1 MNQRRRDPKY
11 GPLQIV
17 HDFKFVALNVKDD
30 YSILDTL
37 EYAGKVEYIKSR
49 IDRLYNLGYGGLVMN
64 VDYRGYLRDPNDF
77 ALFFECA
84 KYAKS
89 LGMRVWI
96 YDEQYYPSGG
106 AGGLV
111 LVDHPELEAVGLAC
125 VSRDVT
131 VGDHAEAIRIASP
144 NGYSELKY
152 AVIAPI
158 ENGEVNHEKRRIVS
172 EFRDLG
178 GGFCCNAPVGSW
190 RVWCFFLRPLFELT
204 KFAKGMRASRRYVSI
219 YNKKAIERFYDV
231 TFRDGYC
238 AHADCKLSDV
248 VDAVF
253 TDEPYTPFY
262 KDMHV
267 TEDDGVKTFMPS
279 ESIFDK
285 SHPDIKIY
293 PYVPWELTLP
303 EQFLQ
308 RYGHSIIESLPDIF
322 DETPRTRG
330 ERVKFYTLLSDM
342 SREAFAKQMAD
353 RLGNEGVIFSGHYYG
368 EEGFDFQPIFH
379 GDILD
384 HLGAMGIPG
393 CDSLWSGLDRLRY
406 SIACKTASSAAH
418 IHSRKRAMIE
428 ASNMID
434 VDQNITL
441 PVAKVA
447 ISTMFVHGVNV
458 ITSYYGEHLLPDPE
472 MREFTDHISALAALV
487 DGGKYKINTLLY
499 YPFENLAAARYPMG
513 VVEGN
518 DNGEDSLRIAQTS
531 AKLMGSQIAFD
542 LINKKRLLDSEICDG
557 YIKTAYGEKVE
568 YIVFPEIPWLDPE
581 VESFISR
588 AANNGVKILFDG
600 KNRDICKQLLSKSFI
615 SDGTYHKSRLSLFRE
630 NRNILCAEFELD
642 DHTLFMIL
650 NTDTADFDGQI
661 AIENVNGSVPMLLDQ
676 TTEECRSMDFSPAQ
690 NGGIKANVHIPAL
703 EPIFIKIAKSE
714 ALK

>member
-1 MNQRRRDPKY
+1 MDYIGKDPKH

-37 EYAGKVEYIKSR
+37 DYSGKVEYIKSR

-64 VDYRGYLRDPNDF
+64 VDYRGYLRDPGDF
-77 ALFFECA
+77 SLFFECA

-89 LGMRVWI
+89 LGMRIWI

-111 LVDHPELEAVGLAC
+111 LVDHPELEAVALAC
-125 VSRDVT
+125 VSRDFTVT
-131 VGDHAEAIRIASP
+131 DHAEAIRIASP

-152 AVIAPI
+152 AIIAPI
-158 ENGEVNHEKRRIVS
+158 ENGEVNHEKRRTVS
-172 EFRDLG
+172 GFRDLG
-178 GGFCCNAPVGSW
+178 GGLCYNAPVGSW

-238 AHADCKLSDV
+238 AHAGCKLSDV

-262 KDMHV
+262 ANRQVDPND
-267 TEDDGVKTFMPS
+267 TQKTYMPS
-279 ESIFDK
+279 ESICDRA
-285 SHPDIKIY
+285 HPDIKIY

-303 EQFLQ
+303 EQFFQ
-308 RYGHSIIESLPDIF
+308 RYGHSIEESLPDIF
-322 DETPRTRG
+322 DETPHTRG

-342 SREAFAKQMAD
+342 SRVAFAEQMAN
-353 RLGNEGVIFSGHYYG
+353 RLETEGVLFSGHYYG

-384 HLGAMGIPG
+384 HLGVMGIPG

-406 SIACKTASSAAH
+406 STACKIASSAAH
-418 IHSRKRAMIE
+418 ISSKEKVMIE
-428 ASNMID
+428 ASNMVD

-441 PVAKVA
+441 PVAKAA
-447 ISTMFVHGVNV
+447 ISTMFAHGVNV
-458 ITSYYGEHLLPDPE
+458 ITSYYGEHLLPDNE
-472 MREFTDHISALAALV
+472 MREFTAHISSLSALV

-513 VVEGN
+513 IVEGN
-518 DNGEDSLRIAQTS
+518 DNGEDSLKIGQTS
-531 AKLMGSQIAFD
+531 AKLMSHQALFD
-542 LINKKRLLDSEICDG
+542 LINKKNLLASEICDG
-557 YIKTAYGEKVE
+557 YVSTAYGEKVE

-588 AANNGVKILFDG
+588 AADNGVKIIFDG
-600 KNRDICKQLLSKSFI
+600 KTPDFCKQLLSKTAI
-615 SDGTYHKSRLSLFRE
+615 LGDIYPQPRLSLSNE
-630 NRNILCAEFELD
+630 NPYILFTEFEFKDRKLLML
-642 DHTLFMIL
+642 T
-650 NTDTADFDGQI
+650 NTDATDFDGEI
-661 AIENVNGSVPMLLDQ
+661 TVRLKESSTPMLVNLATGKCENLNSTPTADG
-676 TTEECRSMDFSPAQ
+676 FKAQ
-690 NGGIKANVHIPAL
+690 IHIPAL
-703 EPIFIKIAKSE
+703 EPIFIHLS
-714 ALK
+714 

>member
-1 MNQRRRDPKY
+1 MNPNGQDPKH

-30 YSILDTL
+30 YSIIDTL
-37 EYAGKVEYIKSR
+37 NHTEKVEYIKSR
-49 IDRLYNLGYGGLVMN
+49 IDRLFALGYGGLVMN

-111 LVDHPELEAVGLAC
+111 LVDHPELEAVALAC

-131 VGDHAEAIRIASP
+131 VGNHAEAIRIASP
-144 NGYSELKY
+144 SGYSELKY
-152 AVIAPI
+152 AIIAPI
-158 ENGEVNHEKRRIVS
+158 EDGEVNHKKRRIVS
-172 EFRDLG
+172 EYRDLG
-178 GGFCCNAPVGSW
+178 GGFCYNAPVGKW

-204 KFAKGMRASRRYVSI
+204 KFARGTRASRRYVSI

-231 TFRDGYC
+231 TFRNGYC
-238 AHADCKLSDV
+238 AHAGCKLSDV

-262 KDMHV
+262 KDMHI

-308 RYGHSIIESLPDIF
+308 RYGHSIDESLPDIF

-384 HLGAMGIPG
+384 HLGVMGIPG

-418 IHSRKRAMIE
+418 IYSRKRVMIE
-428 ASNMID
+428 ASNMVD
-434 VDQNITL
+434 RDQNITL
-441 PVAKVA
+441 AGAKAA
-447 ISTMFVHGVNV
+447 ISVMFAHGVNLV
-458 ITSYYGEHLLPDPE
+458 TSYYGEHLLPDEE
-472 MREFTDHISALAALV
+472 MREFTRHISALSEIA
-487 DGGKYKINTLLY
+487 DGGKYRINTLLY
-499 YPFENLAAARYPMG
+499 YPFENLAPARYPMG
-513 VVEGN
+513 IIEGN
-518 DNGEDSLRIAQTS
+518 DNGEDTFKIAKT
-531 AKLMGSQIAFD
+531 AATLMGHQVTFD
-542 LINKKRLLDSEICDG
+542 IINKKNLLASEICDG

-568 YIVFPEIPWLDPE
+568 YIVFPEIPWLDSE
-581 VESFISR
+581 VAQFLSR
-588 AANNGVKILFDG
+588 ATENGVKVIFDG
-600 KNRDICKQLLSKSFI
+600 EKHEICKEFFETSFI
-615 SDGTYHKSRLSLFRE
+615 SDGIYPKSRLSLSVE
-630 NRNILCAEFELD
+630 NTYVLSSEFSFD
-642 DHTLFMIL
+642 DYDLFML
-650 NTDTADFDGQI
+650 TNTDGADFDGEIIIKQGESS
-661 AIENVNGSVPMLLDQ
+661 APMLIDP
-676 TTEECRSMDFSPAQ
+676 TTRKGERIDFSHRNDGDITAR
-690 NGGIKANVHIPAL
+690 IHIPKT
-703 EPIFIKIAKSE
+703 ESVFIKITKN
-714 ALK
+714 